1 MEVSVI
7 IVNYNVRQFLENA
20 LTSIRRAM
28 EGLEGEVIVVDN
40 ASDDG
45 STEMVK
51 AKFPDVILIENR
63 KNLGF
68 ATSNNIALRRARGK
82 YLLLINPDTIVQE
95 DTLRVMLAF
104 FAETPDAGLAGCKIL
119 NPDGSLQLAC
129 RRTYPTPWVAFTKT
143 FGLSSLFPGSRLF
156 GKYNL
161 TFLNENETY
170 PVDAVSGS
178 FMMVTRE
185 VLEAVGGL
193 DESFFM
199 YGEDLD
205 WCYRVTQAG
214 FKVYYVHGTKIVHY
228 KGESTR
234 RSDIDELKH
243 FYGAMQL
250 FVGKHFA
257 GSRTVS
263 LILNLGILLR
273 RAAAWIG
280 RLARPAAA
288 ALFDAFLVAL
298 TLTAGEYMHFGRLFH
313 FPQYAYPMIWIVPSA
328 IVVTLMAMG
337 GMYGKNPYAVVRSMA
352 AVASGYVI
360 ISAIVFFVK
369 EFAFS
374 RAVVLLAGAM
384 SLVLVPGWRLAVR
397 AMARN
402 VNRRSLFGRRA
413 VIVGTG
419 HTAQEVLRRL
429 RARMDDGYDVL
440 GFIDTTR
447 RRIGERVSGI
457 EILGSID
464 NVGKVIDEHRVG
476 EVIFTTDGVTYENIL
491 SVIARNTRRNVNFRL
506 VPGSLE
512 AIVGKTHIDQLDA
525 LPLVD
530 IEYNIHKPFHRF
542 SKRLFDIL
550 VAGFLL
556 LTLYPVARVCG
567 SSSKAIDSLPRV
579 LRGELSLVGLPGG
592 QGGTSPPENV
602 VQYLGPEGI
611 AGLVQLHDRED
622 LDNEERE
629 RYKLYYAKNQSLLLD
644 MEILVKS
651 MLSSKRR

>member
-1 MEVSVI
+1 
-7 IVNYNVRQFLENA
+7 
-20 LTSIRRAM
+20 
-28 EGLEGEVIVVDN
+28 
-40 ASDDG
+40 
-45 STEMVK
+45 
-51 AKFPDVILIENR
+51 
-63 KNLGF
+63 
-68 ATSNNIALRRARGK
+68 
-82 YLLLINPDTIVQE
+82 
-95 DTLRVMLAF
+95 
-104 FAETPDAGLAGCKIL
+104 
-119 NPDGSLQLAC
+119 
-129 RRTYPTPWVAFTKT
+129 
-143 FGLSSLFPGSRLF
+143 
-156 GKYNL
+156 
-161 TFLNENETY
+161 
-170 PVDAVSGS
+170 
-178 FMMVTRE
+178 
-185 VLEAVGGL
+185 
-193 DESFFM
+193 
-199 YGEDLD
+199 
-205 WCYRVTQAG
+205 
-214 FKVYYVHGTKIVHY
+214 VYYVHGTKIVHY

-288 ALFDAFLVAL
+288 AFFDAFLVAL
-298 TLTAGEYMHFGRLFH
+298 TLTAGEYMHFGKLFH